1 MEGRLGARIGGHRRQ
16 VPGEPLRR
24 EEVRLGQGAKGIA
37 IVVNETEAGALD
49 EGVIDEETVPNG
61 EPLNGVK
68 LIEPDDMV
76 DSRRGAMT
84 SNGTTR
90 GKLHAVSARSSG
102 PHWPQERTGSI
113 EAWGLPLHR
122 TR

>member
-1 MEGRLGARIGGHRRQ
+1 MSVA
-16 VPGEPLRR
+16 
-24 EEVRLGQGAKGIA
+24 
-37 IVVNETEAGALD
+37 NEMEAGARD
-49 EGVIDEETVPNG
+49 EEVVDEETVPNG

-102 PHWPQERTGSI
+102 PHWPQEGTGSN
-113 EAWGLPLHR
+113 EAQDLLPR
-122 TR
+122 QGR